1 MYKCYETSEQFLERA
16 LKSIPLGSQTFSKS
30 YVQFPKGASPLF
42 LQRGEGCKVWDLD
55 ENEYTDFVNGLLAVS
70 LGYNDPDVNKAVLK
84 QLQNGVTFSLAHPL
98 ETMVA
103 EKLIETIPC
112 ADMVRFGKNGSDV
125 TSGAIRLARAYTN
138 KDRIAI
144 CGYHGW
150 QDWYIGSTPRN
161 LGVPRS
167 TQELTHKFV
176 YNDLVSLEQ
185 LFSDYPNQFAAVIL
199 EPMNIEQPKPGF
211 LESVKEITHR
221 HGALLIFDEMITGFR
236 FAIGGAQSCF
246 NVIPDL
252 ATFGKGMANGY
263 PLAALVGRKDIMQL
277 MTEIFFSFTF
287 GGETLSLAAC
297 YATINKIQAQP
308 VIEKLFSLGTQL
320 KEGTQKLIDQYSMGD
335 FLSCVG
341 HPTWSFLI
349 FKDKEPYTSW
359 DIKTLWMQE
368 ILLRGVISFGT
379 HNLSYAHNESD
390 IANLLTIYNEVFPLL
405 KEAVTKKNLHKL
417 LRTEPLQPLFKVR

>member
-1 MYKCYETSEQFLERA
+1 MYKCYEASERFLERA
-16 LKSIPLGSQTFSKS
+16 LESIPLGSQTFSKS

-55 ENEYTDFVNGLLAVS
+55 GHEYTDFVNGLLAVS
-70 LGYNDPDVNKAVLK
+70 LGYNDPDVNEAVFK

-98 ETMVA
+98 ETMVS

-112 ADMVRFGKNGSDV
+112 AEMVRFGKNGSDV
-125 TSGAIRLARAYTN
+125 TSGAIRLARAFTN
-138 KDRIAI
+138 KDRIAV

-150 QDWYIGSTPRN
+150 QDWYIGTTPRN
-161 LGVPRS
+161 LGVPKS
-167 TQELTHKFV
+167 TQELTHTFV
-176 YNDLVSLEQ
+176 YNDIDSLDR
-185 LFSDYPNQFAAVIL
+185 LFSAYPDQFAAVIM
-199 EPMNIEQPKPGF
+199 EPMNIEQPKSGF
-211 LESVKEITHR
+211 LESVKELAHH

-236 FAIGGAQSCF
+236 FAIGGAQSYF

-287 GGETLSLAAC
+287 GGETLSLAAS
-297 YATINKIQAQP
+297 YATINKIQSQP
-308 VIEKLFSLGTQL
+308 VIEKLFTLGTQL
-320 KEGTQKLIDQYSMGD
+320 KEGIHQLIDKYSMED

-341 HPTWSFLI
+341 HPSWSFLI
-349 FKDKEPYTSW
+349 FKDIEPYTSW
-359 DIKTLWMQE
+359 DIKTLWIQE
-368 ILLRGVISFGT
+368 ILARGVLSFGT
-379 HNLSYAHNESD
+379 HNLSYAHNEYD
-390 IANLLTIYNEVFPLL
+390 IDNLLKIYNEVFPLL
-405 KEAVTKKNLHKL
+405 REAIAQKNLHKL

>member
-1 MYKCYETSEQFLERA
+1 MYKCYEASERFLERA
-16 LKSIPLGSQTFSKS
+16 LESIPLGSQTFSKS
-30 YVQFPKGASPLF
+30 YIQFPKGVSPLF
-42 LQRGEGCKVWDLD
+42 LQRGTGCKVWDLD
-55 ENEYTDFVNGLLAVS
+55 GNEYTDFVNGLLAVT
-70 LGYNDPDVNKAVLK
+70 LGYNDPDVNTSVLE

-112 ADMVRFGKNGSDV
+112 AEMVRFGKNGSDV

-138 KDRIAI
+138 KDRIAV

-150 QDWYIGSTPRN
+150 QDWYIGTTPRN
-161 LGVPRS
+161 LGVPKS
-167 TQELTHKFV
+167 TQELTHTFV
-176 YNDLVSLEQ
+176 YNDIDSLDR
-185 LFSDYPNQFAAVIL
+185 LFSAYPDQFAAVIM
-199 EPMNIEQPKPGF
+199 EPMNIEQPKSGF
-211 LESVKEITHR
+211 LESVKELAHH

-236 FAIGGAQSCF
+236 FAIGGAQSYF

-287 GGETLSLAAC
+287 GGETLSLAAS
-297 YATINKIQAQP
+297 YATINKIQSQP
-308 VIEKLFSLGTQL
+308 VIEKLFTLGTQL
-320 KEGTQKLIDQYSMGD
+320 KEGIHQLIDKYSMED

-341 HPTWSFLI
+341 HPSWSFLI
-349 FKDKEPYTSW
+349 FKDIDPYTSW

-368 ILLRGVISFGT
+368 ILARGILSFGT
-379 HNLSYAHNESD
+379 HNLSYAHNEYD
-390 IANLLTIYNEVFPLL
+390 IDNLLKIYNEVFPLL
-405 KEAVTKKNLHKL
+405 REAVVQKNLHKL
-417 LRTEPLQPLFKVR
+417 LSAEPLQPLFKVR

>member
-1 MYKCYETSEQFLERA
+1 MYKCYEASERFLERA
-16 LKSIPLGSQTFSKS
+16 LESIPLGSQTFSKS
-30 YVQFPKGASPLF
+30 YVQFPKGVSPLF
-42 LQRGEGCKVWDLD
+42 LQRGAGCKVWDLD
-55 ENEYTDFVNGLLAVS
+55 GNEYTDFVNGLLAVT
-70 LGYNDPDVNKAVLK
+70 LGYNDPDVNTSVLE

-112 ADMVRFGKNGSDV
+112 AEMVRFGKNGSDV

-138 KDRIAI
+138 KDRIAV

-150 QDWYIGSTPRN
+150 QDWYIGTTPRN
-161 LGVPRS
+161 LGVPKS
-167 TQELTHKFV
+167 TQELTHTFV
-176 YNDLVSLEQ
+176 YNDIDSLDR
-185 LFSDYPNQFAAVIL
+185 LFSAYPDQFAAVIM
-199 EPMNIEQPKPGF
+199 EPMNIEQPKSGF
-211 LESVKEITHR
+211 LESVKELAHR

-236 FAIGGAQSCF
+236 FAIGGAQSYF

-287 GGETLSLAAC
+287 GGETLSLAAS
-297 YATINKIQAQP
+297 YATINKIQSQP
-308 VIEKLFSLGTQL
+308 VIEKLFTLGTQL
-320 KEGTQKLIDQYSMGD
+320 KEGIHQLIDKYSMED

-341 HPTWSFLI
+341 HPSWSFLI
-349 FKDKEPYTSW
+349 FKDIDPYTSW

-368 ILLRGVISFGT
+368 ILARGILSFGT
-379 HNLSYAHNESD
+379 HNLSYAHNEYD
-390 IANLLTIYNEVFPLL
+390 IDNLLKIYNEVFPLL
-405 KEAVTKKNLHKL
+405 REAVVQKNLHKL
-417 LRTEPLQPLFKVR
+417 LSAEPLQPLFKVR